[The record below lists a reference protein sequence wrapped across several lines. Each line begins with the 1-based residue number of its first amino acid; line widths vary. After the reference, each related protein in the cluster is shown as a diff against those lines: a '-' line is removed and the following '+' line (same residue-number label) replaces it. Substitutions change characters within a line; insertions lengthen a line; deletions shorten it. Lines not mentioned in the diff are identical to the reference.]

1 MMLQACLGITID
13 GWKGE
18 IHLTDPRLPI
28 GIDHLQIDGLAI
40 GAASTDITFEH
51 IGAHVAAHA
60 SKQSKLPILI
70 RR

>member
-1 MMLQACLGITID
+1 
-13 GWKGE
+13 
-18 IHLTDPRLPI
+18 LPI

-40 GAASTDITFEH
+40 GAASTDLTFEH

-60 SKQSKLPILI
+60 NKHSKVPLLI